1 MASSVLG
8 CRENTG
14 CSGRDVDAEESGTA
28 VPGRGQCQTHVDD
41 DEVVSG
47 RGGPLWGLA
56 LQRESS
62 LDGALKDEGEGA
74 SWQGAS
80 RLGRTFQKVL
90 QVQYYEIIKHPNTF

>member
-8 CRENTG
+8 CRENPG
-14 CSGRDVDAEESGTA
+14 CSGRDADAEEPGTA
-28 VPGRGQCQTHVDD
+28 VPRRGQCQTHVDD
-41 DEVVSG
+41 DEAVSG

-80 RLGRTFQKVL
+80 RLSGENIPEGAAGTVIRDHKT
-90 QVQYYEIIKHPNTF
+90 P